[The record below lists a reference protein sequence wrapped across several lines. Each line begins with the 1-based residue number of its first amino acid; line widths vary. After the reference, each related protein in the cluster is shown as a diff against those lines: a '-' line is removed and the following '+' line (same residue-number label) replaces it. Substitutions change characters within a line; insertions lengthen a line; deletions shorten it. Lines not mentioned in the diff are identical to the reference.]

1 MSPQALLCSPDPQVV
16 TAIQRILNSSGIEL
30 EICTQPETGL
40 SRLQQQKYDAVFV
53 DCDDMPLGPE
63 LLQALRTTPSNRQ
76 AIAFALLNGAT
87 DTRHAY
93 SLGANFTLEKPLTVE
108 LTTRTLRAAA
118 GLIARERRRYFRQD
132 VSANVQLWV
141 RSSTRDTVHTTE
153 HSALMTNLSESG
165 MLLSQAEL
173 KTGTAALKAGTK
185 LRFQFTLPWSEIVV
199 SGSGVVTWAGG
210 GCAGVRTSVPKPI
223 RRALEDWVNDRA
235 FRDKQFSIA
244 NDLRINDLRPH
255 GLQAR

>member
-30 EICTQPETGL
+30 EICTQPEAGM

-53 DCDDMPLGPE
+53 DCDDMPLGAE
-63 LLQALRTTPSNRQ
+63 LLQTLRTTPSNRQ
-76 AIAFALLNGAT
+76 AIAFALLNGGT
-87 DTRHAY
+87 DTRQAY

-108 LTTRTLRAAA
+108 FTTRTLRAAA

-141 RSSTRDTVHTTE
+141 RNTSRTTE
-153 HSALMTNLSESG
+153 QSALMTNLSESG
-165 MLLSQAEL
+165 MLLAQAD
-173 KTGTAALKAGTK
+173 LKAGTK
-185 LRFQFTLPWSEIVV
+185 LRFQFTLPWSEVVV
-199 SGSGVVTWAGG
+199 SGSGVVTWAEG

-235 FRDKQFSIA
+235 FRDKQFSIS
-244 NDLRINDLRPH
+244 NDLRPN
-255 GLQAR
+255 GLHAR

>member
-30 EICTQPETGL
+30 EVCTQPETGM

-53 DCDDMPLGPE
+53 DCDDMPLGAE
-63 LLQALRTTPSNRQ
+63 LLQALRATPSNRQ

-87 DTRHAY
+87 DTRQAY

-108 LTTRTLRAAA
+108 STTRTLRAAA

-132 VSANVQLWV
+132 VCVNVQLWV
-141 RSSTRDTVHTTE
+141 RNVE

-165 MLLSQAEL
+165 MLLSQAE
-173 KTGTAALKAGTK
+173 LKAGTK

-199 SGSGVVTWAGG
+199 SGSGVVTWAVG
-210 GCAGVRTSVPKPI
+210 GCAGVRTSVPKAI

-235 FRDKQFSIA
+235 FRDKQFSISS
-244 NDLRINDLRPH
+244 NLSSNLH
-255 GLQAR
+255 AR